1 MKQFFSI
8 GILAM
13 SLFVLSCNEAP
24 KESGTHTH
32 DDGSTHSDH
41 DTTAPVQQEF
51 KPGDSTA
58 RAADSTAAVD
68 STKEHQHADGEK
80 HSH

>member
-1 MKQFFSI
+1 MKSIFSI
-8 GILAM
+8 GAIAIALLILG
-13 SLFVLSCNEAP
+13 CNDAT

-41 DTTAPVQQEF
+41 DTTMPVQQEF
-51 KPGDSTA
+51 KV
-58 RAADSTAAVD
+58 ADSTMHATD
-68 STKEHQHADGEK
+68 SSKEHTHDDGKK